1 MTKTEQLVQEAQV
14 LTGDQIDGLIA
25 YARYLRSGPLHAT
38 APADALA
45 SIEAGLGD
53 AKAGRVTA
61 AEAVFARIDQKLAS
75 RKA

>member
-25 YARYLRSGPLHAT
+25 YARYLGSGPLYAT
-38 APADALA
+38 APAEALE
-45 SIEAGLGD
+45 SIESGLAD

-61 AEAVFARIDQKLAS
+61 AEAVFARIDQKLVS